1 MRLGPCLALYEL
13 CHGGARRM
21 RRDLVYEEFEHMCVV
36 DGHGTPQTPAPGPGP
51 GPGQGAA
58 AQEVACVAS
67 IWHSTHVSSATEEP
81 LDAFVLKG
89 EVRPSPFISPPPR
102 SFCCRKGPR

>member
-1 MRLGPCLALYEL
+1 
-13 CHGGARRM
+13 
-21 RRDLVYEEFEHMCVV
+21 MCVV
-36 DGHGTPQTPAPGPGP
+36 DGHGTPQTPATGPGP
-51 GPGQGAA
+51 GPGQGQAGAA

-89 EVRPSPFISPPPR
+89 EVCPSPFIPPPPR
-102 SFCCRKGPR
+102 SLYRRKCPV